1 MAKTAMQK
9 MLEKMLTVEA
19 NGRVNKSNV
28 KQQTAN
34 FQILRVAKLT
44 TAGAIGGAAE
54 HAFRERD
61 TPNADAAVTPFN
73 KIEGASSSEAV
84 KLAIDK
90 RIAELDEVQPQS
102 VRCVEYLITTS
113 PEAMKG
119 MCVGEDEVF
128 FDTALDW
135 VKRRHGA
142 ENVVASIVHRD
153 ETTPHM
159 TVFVVPVVQREAHT
173 RKRSVSTP
181 GSGREVREF
190 AVPAKSVL
198 SAAHYFDGR
207 KKLADMQTDFHE
219 KVGKLFLL
227 DRGVHRA
234 SGDERESHTSVK
246 GWYAI
251 MPMLLREIETLKA
264 NLEASRAILE
274 EDRRQFEA
282 EKAKGLKLLAGVRT
296 GLDQREKD
304 LRDREADLDLRKE
317 KMDAEVKGKLAGL
330 NAHIADFNE
339 ARAAFKK
346 DRDSFQE
353 VTKGYTPGQILEG
366 IKSLEKAAVKPQ
378 GRGGGRVRA

>member
-1 MAKTAMQK
+1 MAKSAMQK
-9 MLEKMLTVEA
+9 TLEKMLTVEA

-44 TAGAIGGAAE
+44 SAGAIGGAAE

-61 TPNADAAVTPFN
+61 TPNADATVTPFN
-73 KIEGASSSEAV
+73 KIEGATSSEAV
-84 KLAIDK
+84 KLAVEK
-90 RIAELDEVQPQS
+90 RVAELDEVQPQS
-102 VRCVEYLITTS
+102 VRCVEYLITAS

-119 MCVGEDEVF
+119 MCAGEDETF
-128 FDTALDW
+128 FDSALDW
-135 VKRRHGA
+135 VKQRHGA

-181 GSGREVREF
+181 GGGREVKEF
-190 AVPAKSVL
+190 AIPAKSVL

-219 KVGKLFLL
+219 KVGKMFSL

-234 SGDERESHTSVK
+234 SGEERESHTSVK
-246 GWYAI
+246 EWYAS
-251 MPMLLREIETLKA
+251 MPMLLREIEALKA

-282 EKAKGLKLLAGVRT
+282 EKAKGLKLLAGVRN

-304 LRDREADLDLRKE
+304 LRDLESNLDLRRATIDSNLK
-317 KMDAEVKGKLAGL
+317 DKLADL
-330 NAHIADFNE
+330 NGRIAGFNE
-339 ARAAFKK
+339 DRTAFRKAVAT
-346 DRDSFQE
+346 FQDM
-353 VTKGYTPGQILEG
+353 TKSYTPGQVVEG
-366 IKSLEKAAVKPQ
+366 IKALEKANVKPQ
-378 GRGGGRVRA
+378 GRGR